1 MILYF
6 KIIRW
11 AIYEK
16 SVVMFWRQNYKPG
29 DQLGGCD
36 NSHWRPDGDLGWGVS
51 DGSEEKWLYST
62 FIISKERLI

>member
-1 MILYF
+1 
-6 KIIRW
+6 
-11 AIYEK
+11 
-16 SVVMFWRQNYKPG
+16 MFWRQNYKPG